1 MEISRR
7 NLMIGATVAP
17 FATAFATPAL
27 ARPVSPPAPM
37 VGGMFGPKQGIA
49 LLSRNENP
57 YGPSAK
63 AQAAAELA
71 TAKGAYY
78 ADVASTVLIKL
89 IADKYGVSPDQVV
102 IGSGS
107 GEVLNAIALAWKPKG
122 AYLGAELFW
131 DTTAKWGVKLGG
143 TLKTVPMTAAMEVDL
158 PAMAAA
164 VDDSIGLVHIVNPNN
179 PTGLL
184 LDGNKLR
191 GFIKAVAPKKTV
203 LVDEAY
209 NELVPDP
216 DYSSMIDM
224 VRAGHDVI
232 ITRTFSKIFGMA
244 GMRVG
249 YAITTP
255 ANAALIRSYM
265 MTSLSASGLAAAIA
279 SYEEEDFKAFSKGKI
294 VEAREMI
301 VAAAKSAGLPVL
313 TPTANFIFVKVAD
326 ANAVQKAMASK
337 GVMIR
342 GTYGK
347 WGQWSRVSTGRIEDV
362 ARYCAALPEA
372 TRT

>member
-7 NLMIGATVAP
+7 SMMIGAGVAP
-17 FATAFATPAL
+17 LAAFTPASAL

-37 VGGMFGPKQGIA
+37 VGGMFGPRDGVA

-78 ADVASTVLIKL
+78 ADTASIVLTKL
-89 IADKYGVSPDQVV
+89 IAEKYGVTPEQVV
-102 IGSGS
+102 IGTGS

-122 AYLGAELFW
+122 AYLGPELFW

-143 TLKTVPMTAAMEVDL
+143 TLKTVPMTPDMAVDL
-158 PAMAAA
+158 PGIAAA
-164 VDDSIGLVHIVNPNN
+164 VDDTVGLVHIVNPNN

-184 LDGNKLR
+184 IDGNTLR
-191 GFIKAVAPKKTV
+191 GFIKTVAPKKTV
-203 LVDEAY
+203 LIDEAY

-249 YAITTP
+249 YAITSP

-265 MTSLSASGLAAAIA
+265 MTSLNASGLAAAIA
-279 SYEEEDFKAFSKGKI
+279 SYEEEDFKSFSKGKI

-301 VAAAKSAGLPVL
+301 VASAKAAGLPVL

-326 ANAVQKAMASK
+326 ADKVQKAMAAK

-347 WGQWSRVSTGRIEDV
+347 WREWSRVSTGRIEDV
-362 ARYCAALPEA
+362 ARYCKALPEVVGA
-372 TRT
+372 

>member
-7 NLMIGATVAP
+7 SMMIGATVAP
-17 FATAFATPAL
+17 FAAPGLAL

-37 VGGMFGPKQGIA
+37 IGGMFGPKQGVA

-57 YGPSAK
+57 YGPSPK

-89 IADKYGVSPDQVV
+89 IAEKYGVSPDQVV
-102 IGSGS
+102 IGTGS
-107 GEVLNAIALAWKPKG
+107 GEVLCAIALAWKAKG

-131 DTTAKWGVKLGG
+131 DTTAKWGVALGG
-143 TLKTVPMTAAMEVDL
+143 TMKTVPLNAAMEVDL

-164 VDDSIGLVHIVNPNN
+164 VDTSIGLVHIVNPNN

-184 LDGNKLR
+184 LDGDKLR
-191 GFIKAVAPKKTV
+191 GFIKTVAPKKTV
-203 LVDEAY
+203 LIDEAY
-209 NELVPDP
+209 NELVPNA

-249 YAITTP
+249 YAITSP

-279 SYEEEDFKAFSKGKI
+279 SYEEEDFKTFSKGKI

-301 VAAAKSAGLPVL
+301 TAAAKSSGLPLL
-313 TPTANFIFVKVAD
+313 TPAANFVYVKVAD
-326 ANAVQKAMASK
+326 ANAVQKAMAAK

-347 WGQWSRVSTGRIEDV
+347 WSQWSRVSTGRIEDV
-362 ARYCAALPEA
+362 ERYCAALPEA

>member
-7 NLMIGATVAP
+7 NLMIGATLAP
-17 FATAFATPAL
+17 LATSLATPAL
-27 ARPVSPPAPM
+27 ARAASPSAPM
-37 VGGMFGPKQGIA
+37 IGGMFGPGEGVA

-57 YGPSAK
+57 YGPSTK
-63 AQAAAELA
+63 AQAAAEAA

-78 ADVASTVLIKL
+78 ADTAATVLIKI
-89 IADKYGVSPDQVV
+89 IAEKYGVTPEQVV
-102 IGSGS
+102 IGTGS
-107 GEVLNAIALAWKPKG
+107 SEVLNAIALAWKPKG

-131 DTTAKWGVKLGG
+131 DTTAKWAVKLGA
-143 TLKTVPMTAAMEVDL
+143 TLKTVPLTPAMEVDL

-184 LDGNKLR
+184 LDGNALR
-191 GFIKAVAPKKTV
+191 GFIKTVAPKKTV
-203 LVDEAY
+203 LIDEAY

-255 ANAALIRSYM
+255 ANAALIRQYM
-265 MTSLSASGLAAAIA
+265 MTSLNSAGLAAAIA
-279 SYEEEDFKAFSKGKI
+279 SYEEEDFKTFSKGKI
-294 VEAREMI
+294 IEAREMI
-301 VAAAKSAGLPVL
+301 VAAAKSAGLPIL
-313 TPTANFIFVKVAD
+313 TPTANFAFVKVAD
-326 ANAVQKAMASK
+326 ANAVQKAMAAK

-347 WGQWSRVSTGRIEDV
+347 WSQWSRVSTGRIEDV
-362 ARYCAALPEA
+362 ERYCRALPEA
-372 TRT
+372 ASA